1 MKRYHFDS
9 KFSLETDFEGNV
21 ICLPDFDE
29 KTVKDEPMFWSCQPS
44 FAWKHG
50 GPITRAFIEAA
61 CPEFEDG
68 RLWRWYD
75 EHACFDSRVHML
87 MPGWFPA
94 IPGWHHDDVP
104 RSRSDGQP
112 NYDTPEF
119 HSQHIMALVNGDI
132 CPTEFAVGTAIMPDI
147 ALFAKHP
154 IYRYWNDQIEYDIKD
169 NCLDRV
175 EVPTN
180 RLIRFD
186 WQAFHQARRAKSK
199 GWRWFGR
206 LSWDAGYEQ
215 GRPHHNE
222 VRRQV
227 QVYLEHPM
235 EGW

>member
-1 MKRYHFDS
+1 MKRYHFES
-9 KFSLETDFEGNV
+9 KFSVGAR
-21 ICLPDFDE
+21 LPHFDE
-29 KTVKDEPMFWSCQPS
+29 KCVKDEPMFWSCTPS
-44 FAWKHG
+44 FAWKNG
-50 GPITRAFIEAA
+50 GPITRAFLAAAFNITLADEA
-61 CPEFEDG
+61 
-68 RLWRWYD
+68 LWVLRDSKVGNYN
-75 EHACFDSRVHML
+75 FDSRVHML

-119 HSQHIMALVNGDI
+119 RSQHIMALVNGDI
-132 CPTEFAVGTAIMPDI
+132 CPTEFAVGTAIMPEVE
-147 ALFAKHP
+147 LFAKHP
-154 IYRYWNDQIEYDIKD
+154 IYRYWNDQVEYDIKD
-169 NCLDRV
+169 NCLSRV

-186 WQAFHQARRAKSK
+186 WQAFHQARRAKNK

>member
-9 KFSLETDFEGNV
+9 KFTLGELMPTY
-21 ICLPDFDE
+21 DE
-29 KTVKDEPMFWSCQPS
+29 KAVKAEPMFWSSTPEYA
-44 FAWKHG
+44 FNNG
-50 GPITRAFIEAA
+50 GPITRYFILAA
-61 CPEFEDG
+61 LRDAG
-68 RLWRWYD
+68 YD
-75 EHACFDSRVHML
+75 WANGGWPTNFCFDSRVHML

-119 HSQHIMALVNGDI
+119 RSQHIMALVNGDI
-132 CPTEFAVGTAIMPDI
+132 CPTEFAVGTAIMPDV

-154 IYRYWNDQIEYDIKD
+154 IYRYWNDQVEYDIKD
-169 NCLDRV
+169 DCLSRV

-180 RLIRFD
+180 RLVRFD